1 MTLTPR
7 IKRRIAQEYAK
18 QDQQAVEDLLVE
30 LMGELEQEVEEER
43 VTAAALLCAQ
53 GQVDGL
59 LNAAQVTRRDWRN
72 ILAAAGL
79 AHKDWPERL
88 DSEFGTNS

>member
-7 IKRRIAQEYAK
+7 IKKRIAQEYAE
-18 QDQQAVEDLLVE
+18 QDQQAVEDLLLE
-30 LMGELEQEVEEER
+30 LIGELEQEVEEER
-43 VTAAALLCAQ
+43 IIAAALLCAQ
-53 GQVDGL
+53 GRVDGL
-59 LNAAQVTRRDWRN
+59 LNAAETTRRDWRN

-88 DSEFGTNS
+88 DSEFGANA